1 MFLKK
6 QENLGVFFVLVS
18 ALITSIGPIMVNKGV
33 KNIPPLMFA
42 SISFIMSALFFLFI
56 CISQKRLS
64 EFKQKKSNIY
74 FDLFL
79 ITIFVV
85 IIPYTLFFIGSAKT
99 TGLNSSLLQLS
110 ELLFALLVAYFVG
123 EKNTLNKYIGA
134 GGILIGSI
142 FLIYHGSLQ
151 LNFGDILIVLSAAS
165 FPLGNF
171 YAKKALNI
179 LSPSVILFFRY
190 LVGGLFIFL
199 LSLIFESYTNFKEIF
214 FDNWKYFFSYGFL
227 VMPLSTF
234 LWYQSLRRLDISKA
248 TSLNMLYPFFSVLI
262 LMILGEK
269 INIIQFIGIVIIFLG
284 VYFTFNY
291 SSTDP
296 KLTKYA
302 HS

>member
-214 FDNWKYFFSYGFL
+214 FDNWKYFFSY
-227 VMPLSTF
+227 
-234 LWYQSLRRLDISKA
+234 
-248 TSLNMLYPFFSVLI
+248 
-262 LMILGEK
+262 
-269 INIIQFIGIVIIFLG
+269 
-284 VYFTFNY
+284 
-291 SSTDP
+291 
-296 KLTKYA
+296 
-302 HS
+302 